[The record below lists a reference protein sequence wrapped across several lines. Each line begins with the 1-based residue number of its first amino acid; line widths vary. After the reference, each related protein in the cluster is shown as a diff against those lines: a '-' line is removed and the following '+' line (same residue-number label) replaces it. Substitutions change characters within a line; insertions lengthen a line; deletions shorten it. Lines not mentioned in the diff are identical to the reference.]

1 MQLEFRNLVL
11 QLTPEQIIPQ
21 AIRYQI
27 KKRSGGT
34 DPLELSDSSTIS
46 NNILSVILPFYNI
59 IAIVFTFYIF
69 IYLFI
74 YYYY

>member
-1 MQLEFRNLVL
+1 MQLEFRNFVL

-27 KKRSGGT
+27 KKRSGGS

-46 NNILSVILPFYNI
+46 NNILSVC
-59 IAIVFTFYIF
+59 
-69 IYLFI
+69 
-74 YYYY
+74 